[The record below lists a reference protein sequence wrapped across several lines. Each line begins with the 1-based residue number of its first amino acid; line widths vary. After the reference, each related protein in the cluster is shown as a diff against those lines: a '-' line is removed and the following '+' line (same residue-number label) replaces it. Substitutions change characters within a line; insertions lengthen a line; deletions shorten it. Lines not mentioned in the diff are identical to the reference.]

1 MAPTGSDSNA
11 GTRDAP
17 FATWARALVASRASS
32 KPMTVVFRAGTYP
45 LNATIVL
52 TPEDSGTT
60 FRSALGEKVH
70 FRSGAALSGWRFLKP
85 SDRGYGSLPP
95 ASRPHVLVAPL
106 PPLPRLPRFLLDDS
120 RAGARAASILPG
132 QSELGPRPLCPQ
144 ADVVCS
150 LATADCHRVPLIATD
165 SLALRLTA
173 TGRHGLTRVAT
184 DAVYSLATARQ
195 NVSTVWYVG
204 QYDDAPTCRA
214 AAAEGAAAI
223 SYAWHDPSVFTDDFG
238 GGCYARL
245 DQHGTRIF
253 HAQEG
258 VTSGLFA
265 PTGHLRQAATHCQRL
280 PFDCH

>member
-95 ASRPHVLVAPL
+95 ASRPHVRPCSPPSTGPSPLLLLWPL
-106 PPLPRLPRFLLDDS
+106 PSLPYRLAAVAIAPFRFRL
-120 RAGARAASILPG
+120 AS
-132 QSELGPRPLCPQ
+132 
-144 ADVVCS
+144 V
-150 LATADCHRVPLIATD
+150 ATAPISA
-165 SLALRLTA
+165 LARC
-173 TGRHGLTRVAT
+173 
-184 DAVYSLATARQ
+184 ATAL
-195 NVSTVWYVG
+195 SFS
-204 QYDDAPTCRA
+204 AL
-214 AAAEGAAAI
+214 
-223 SYAWHDPSVFTDDFG
+223 
-238 GGCYARL
+238 ARC
-245 DQHGTRIF
+245 
-253 HAQEG
+253 
-258 VTSGLFA
+258 
-265 PTGHLRQAATHCQRL
+265 HCFRS
-280 PFDCH
+280 